1 MLAIR
6 LQRAGSK
13 KRPMFRV
20 VLIESKAARDSRF
33 VEALGHYDPR
43 AKPEKFVVDRE
54 RLDAWVTRGARMSDT
69 VRTLLARQPTPPA
82 EAAPAEGSA

>member
-6 LQRAGSK
+6 LQRVGSK
-13 KRPMFRV
+13 KRPLFRV

-33 VEALGHYDPR
+33 VEVLGHYDPR

-54 RLDAWVTRGARMSDT
+54 RLDAWVTRGARLSDT

-82 EAAPAEGSA
+82 EASPVEGAA